1 MRTPMNGIMG
11 LTTLTLEK
19 DDVKGEIRENL
30 EQINNS
36 SVYLLN
42 LINDTLDMS
51 RIEEKKMSLQTEP
64 LLLQSVIDAVDSQIR
79 IMAKSKKLDFICCTA
94 MANEVLYGDKIR
106 IKQILINLLSN
117 AVKFT
122 PAGGKVELSVKGCR
136 RSETELEAEF
146 LVTDT
151 GIGISEAFLSKIFD
165 PFEQEYGNIVD
176 KIGRHRPGHV
186 HRQELS

>member
-1 MRTPMNGIMG
+1 MSR
-11 LTTLTLEK
+11 
-19 DDVKGEIRENL
+19 GEIRENL

-79 IMAKSKKLDFICCTA
+79 IMAKSKKLDFICCTE

-122 PAGGKVELSVKGCR
+122 PAGGKVELSVKAAGAVK
-136 RSETELEAEF
+136 RS
-146 LVTDT
+146 
-151 GIGISEAFLSKIFD
+151 
-165 PFEQEYGNIVD
+165 
-176 KIGRHRPGHV
+176 
-186 HRQELS
+186 